1 MIDTPR
7 SPIRRRR
14 HRKGASLVEFAL
26 TVPILFL
33 VMFAAIEFS
42 RVNTIR
48 HSVANA
54 AYEGARRG
62 IVPGASAADAR
73 GAALSI
79 LTAVCVREAEVKV
92 NPSVIDADTSEITVT
107 IDVPLN
113 QNGWITPKF
122 FGDDILQ
129 SSCTLAREQYDTVSV
144 P

>member
-1 MIDTPR
+1 MDTAR
-7 SPIRRRR
+7 RPIRKRRL
-14 HRKGASLVEFAL
+14 RKGAALVEFAL

-33 VMFAAIEFS
+33 VVFAAIEFS

-62 IVPGASAADAR
+62 IVPGATAADAR
-73 GAALSI
+73 SAASSI
-79 LTAVCVREAEVKV
+79 LTAVCVRDAEVTV
-92 NPSVIDADTSEITVT
+92 SPSVIDADTSEITVSIT
-107 IDVPLN
+107 VPLD

-122 FGDDILQ
+122 FEGDILN
-129 SSCTLAREQYDTVSV
+129 SSCTLARERYETVFV

>member
-1 MIDTPR
+1 MHTAR
-7 SPIRRRR
+7 LRVRKRRL
-14 HRKGASLVEFAL
+14 RKGASLVEFAV

-33 VMFAAIEFS
+33 VVFAAVEFS

-62 IVPGASAADAR
+62 IVPGATATDAQDAAVA
-73 GAALSI
+73 I
-79 LTAVCVREAEVKV
+79 LTAVCVRDAEVTLT
-92 NPSVIDADTSEITVT
+92 PAVITADTSEITVK
-107 IDVPLN
+107 IDVPLD

-122 FGDDILQ
+122 FAGDVLT
-129 SSCTLAREQYDTVSV
+129 SSCKLARERYDTVFV

>member
-1 MIDTPR
+1 MMNTAR
-7 SPIRRRR
+7 SPIRKRRL
-14 HRKGASLVEFAL
+14 RKGASLVEFAI

-79 LTAVCVREAEVKV
+79 LTAVCVREAEVEV
-92 NPSVIDADTSEITVT
+92 NPSVIDADTAEITVT

-122 FGDDILQ
+122 FDDDILQ